1 MKIAVAYDNG
11 MIFQHFGKSEF
22 FKFYTVDDNGEITSF
37 EIVSTNGQG
46 HGALANILAEKG
58 TAVLICG
65 GIGEGA
71 VNALG
76 EKGIEVYG
84 GNSGNADSVVVKFL
98 AGTLEKKAVSCN
110 HHHSG
115 DHDCGEHKCH

>member
-1 MKIAVAYDNG
+1 MKIAVTYDKG

-22 FKFYTVDDNGEITSF
+22 FKIYTTDGNGDIMSF

-46 HGALANILAEKG
+46 HGALADVLAEQG
-58 TAVLICG
+58 ADILICG
-65 GIGEGA
+65 GIGDGA
-71 VNALG
+71 VNVLR

-84 GNSGNADSVVVKFL
+84 GNSGNADSVIVKFL

-110 HHHSG
+110 HHDEGHT
-115 DHDCGEHKCH
+115 CGEHKCH

>member
-1 MKIAVAYDNG
+1 MKIAVTYANG

-22 FKFYTVDDNGEITSF
+22 FKIYTTDDNGEITSF
-37 EIVSTNGQG
+37 EVVSANGQG
-46 HGALANILAEKG
+46 HGALANVLVEQGADI
-58 TAVLICG
+58 LICG

-71 VNALG
+71 VNALA

-110 HHHSG
+110 HHHNEE
-115 DHDCGEHKCH
+115 HTCGEHKCH